1 MTDAT
6 GLPPTRVVLL
16 GMMGSGKSSV
26 GEALSRRTGWP
37 FVDNDALVEQAT
49 GHTARELLARRGE
62 DAMRAAESAALRTA
76 LAMPPPAIVATA
88 AGTILN
94 AGDRAQIERGGFV
107 VWLRADAETLAA
119 RAVGAEH
126 RPWLDRD
133 PVGWFRAALRDRD
146 RLYAEVADL
155 VVDTGTARPGE
166 AADEIVVGLSAGG

>member
-26 GEALSRRTGWP
+26 GIALAKRTGWP
-37 FVDNDALVEQAT
+37 FIDNDALVEQAT
-49 GHTARELLARRGE
+49 GHTARELLATRGE
-62 DAMRAAESAALRTA
+62 EAMREAESAALRTG
-76 LAMPPPAIVATA
+76 LTMPPPAIVATA
-88 AGTILN
+88 AGTILE
-94 AGDRAQIERGGFV
+94 AGDRAQIKQGGFV

-133 PVGWFRAALRDRD
+133 PVGWFQTALEERTP
-146 RLYAEVADL
+146 LYAAVADM
-155 VVDTGTARPGE
+155 VVDTGTARPDAAAE
-166 AADEIVVGLSAGG
+166 AIVTRLSAGG

>member
-26 GEALSRRTGWP
+26 GIALAKRTGWP
-37 FVDNDALVEQAT
+37 FIDNDALVEQAT
-49 GHTARELLARRGE
+49 GHTARELLATRGE
-62 DAMRAAESAALRTA
+62 EAMREAESAALRTG
-76 LAMPPPAIVATA
+76 LTMPPPAIVATA
-88 AGTILN
+88 AGTILE
-94 AGDRAQIERGGFV
+94 AGDRAQIKQGGFV

-133 PVGWFRAALRDRD
+133 PVGWFQAALQERTP
-146 RLYAEVADL
+146 LYAAVADM
-155 VVDTGTARPGE
+155 VVDTGTARPDAAAE
-166 AADEIVVGLSAGG
+166 AIVTRLSAGG